1 MYHFVSWL
9 YILKFPGQEL
19 GYTEVDYNSNSL
31 IGFSKMQANQKF
43 GRRHSVATA
52 YLDPASHRKNL
63 NIVEKAKV
71 TKVHKSPRAP
81 IFSKKYILY
90 APFLDLA

>member
-1 MYHFVSWL
+1 MVWL
-9 YILKFPGQEL
+9 NILKFPGQEL
-19 GYTEVDYNSNSL
+19 GYNEVDYNSNSL

-43 GRRHSVATA
+43 GRRHSAATA

-71 TKVHKSPRAP
+71 TKVNHLEHLY
-81 IFSKKYILY
+81 ISKNTFYML
-90 APFLDLA
+90 PF